1 MTIPAPDSELPVG
14 SPYPMLS
21 AAQAARFAD
30 VALANVEC
38 EYPNKLDHVMGGA
51 HDVQTPRA
59 LHPAFYGSFDW
70 HSCVHMH
77 WLLARLRRLFPALS
91 QRAAI
96 AAVFDR
102 HLTPDTIAGECAYL
116 ARPEARAFERTYGWA
131 WLLEL
136 AHELQRAADPDARRW
151 SRVLDPLARAF
162 VQRYLDY
169 LPQETYPLRM
179 GIHPNSAFGLQ
190 FAFEYARAI
199 GMAELEAL
207 CIERTRAWY
216 LNDRDAPAA
225 WEPSG
230 SDFLSPAL
238 IEAQLVCR
246 VLPAGDFAEWLR
258 AFLPG
263 IPAREPASLFVP
275 AAVSDRTDPFT
286 VHLDGLNF
294 SRAWCW
300 RAIAG
305 ALPAG
310 DARIPILNEA
320 ASAHVAAGA
329 VGLSTNDYM
338 SKHWLPS
345 FATLALTA

>member
-1 MTIPAPDSELPVG
+1 
-14 SPYPMLS
+14 
-21 AAQAARFAD
+21 
-30 VALANVEC
+30 
-38 EYPNKLDHVMGGA
+38 
-51 HDVQTPRA
+51 
-59 LHPAFYGSFDW
+59 
-70 HSCVHMH
+70 MH

-230 SDFLSPAL
+230 SDFCRRRSSKRSLSAACCRPATSRNGCVHFYRASRRANPRRCSCLLRFPIVPTRLPYILTDSIFPEHGVGAQSPARCR
-238 IEAQLVCR
+238 LVM
-246 VLPAGDFAEWLR
+246 
-258 AFLPG
+258 
-263 IPAREPASLFVP
+263 REFRYSTRRHPLMSLLEQW
-275 AAVSDRTDPFT
+275 D
-286 VHLDGLNF
+286 
-294 SRAWCW
+294 SRPTT
-300 RAIAG
+300 I
-305 ALPAG
+305 
-310 DARIPILNEA
+310 
-320 ASAHVAAGA
+320 
-329 VGLSTNDYM
+329 
-338 SKHWLPS
+338 
-345 FATLALTA
+345 